1 MLLHLMSDVRNLR
14 PTYGIG
20 PPKQKFISG
29 QWGRPARHRDPSRQL
44 KAKLKVTIR
53 KISCLRRLTNSVD
66 IIGSKKK
73 KKAYSKEEDQN
84 DKHLNTLERL
94 YSESPTHI
102 TDIQEVWFAVCSVPF
117 SRNQYSS

>member
-1 MLLHLMSDVRNLR
+1 
-14 PTYGIG
+14 
-20 PPKQKFISG
+20 
-29 QWGRPARHRDPSRQL
+29 L
-44 KAKLKVTIR
+44 KAKLKVTIQ
-53 KISCLRRLTNSVD
+53 KIRCLRRLTNSVD

-94 YSESPTHI
+94 YSEATTHI
-102 TDIQEVWFAVCSVPF
+102 TDIKEVWFAVCSVPF